1 MSKEENTIVSA
12 ETAEDLKKVL
22 SEMIEQGWEA
32 DGSIQSNEDGTFSQK
47 MKKIRGTFLCLKGAS
62 AHNVY

>member
-12 ETAEDLKKVL
+12 ETAEDLKKTI
-22 SEMIEQGWEA
+22 SDMIEQGWEA

-47 MKKIRGTFLCLKGAS
+47 MKK
-62 AHNVY
+62 

>member
-1 MSKEENTIVSA
+1 MSTEENTIVSA
-12 ETAEDLKKVL
+12 ETAEDLKKSI

-47 MKKIRGTFLCLKGAS
+47 MKK
-62 AHNVY
+62 

>member
-12 ETAEDLKKVL
+12 ETAEDLKK
-22 SEMIEQGWEA
+22 SISDMIEQGWEA

-47 MKKIRGTFLCLKGAS
+47 MKK
-62 AHNVY
+62 

>member
-1 MSKEENTIVSA
+1 MSKEENTMVSA
-12 ETAEDLKKVL
+12 ETAEDLEKAL

-47 MKKIRGTFLCLKGAS
+47 MKK
-62 AHNVY
+62 

>member
-12 ETAEDLKKVL
+12 ETAEDLEKAL

-32 DGSIQSNEDGTFSQK
+32 DGSIQSNEVGTFSQK
-47 MKKIRGTFLCLKGAS
+47 MKK
-62 AHNVY
+62 